1 MLRDLG
7 TVSESQRRD
16 VGRRIARCLLREV
29 AAAPARRWALFAS
42 LRSEVS
48 TRPLFDAIRRSGGVP
63 LMPRVQRCR
72 LEFVAVRD
80 WADLRSGA
88 LGVLQPFAGRGAQR
102 LVPGDVVVLPGL
114 AFDRMGRRL
123 GRGQGFYDRTFGTVA
138 PTPLRIG
145 VCYEFQLVD
154 RVPHG
159 SHDRRVDAIVTERGM
174 IWCGSPG

>member
-1 MLRDLG
+1 MLRDLAK
-7 TVSESQRRD
+7 VSESQRRD
-16 VGRRIARCLLREV
+16 VAVRIARSLLREV
-29 AAAPARRWALFAS
+29 GAGPPRRWALFAS

-48 TRPLFDAIRRSGGVP
+48 LRPLFDAIRRAGGVP
-63 LMPRVQRCR
+63 LMPRVRGRR

-80 WADLRSGA
+80 WADLRPGA

-102 LVPGDVVVLPGL
+102 LIPGDVVVLPGL

-123 GRGQGFYDRTFGTVA
+123 GRGQGFYDRTFATAA

-145 VCYEFQLVD
+145 ACYDFQLVE

-174 IWCGSPG
+174 IWSGSPA